1 MKKKILV
8 LSIMLTVGACCWA
21 QNIQLKL
28 NNVTVKKAMT
38 ELKQKS
44 GYSFVYETS
53 DLDTNK
59 KVNVDAENA
68 KDAIAQ
74 ILQGQNVT
82 YEIQGKNVVVQRKN
96 ANNTKANQGKKRTVK
111 GTVKDNNGEPVIG
124 ATIMESG
131 TKNGTVTDADGNFV
145 IEIASDSKLDI
156 TSIGYKSQTV
166 KPSATGTTSVSLSE
180 DSNLLDDVV
189 VVGYGTQR
197 KKLIT
202 GSTVHVTADDIAAV
216 NAVDAFGAL
225 QSQASG
231 MNIVMNSGQPGE
243 GYKVTIRGMGT
254 AGSNTPLYVV
264 DGVPG
269 ANIDDLSP
277 NDIES
282 IDVLKDAA
290 SSAIYGAR
298 ASNGVILVTTKKGK
312 AGGHV
317 QVSFDGYMGWQN
329 PNTNDVTPLNA
340 KQYMEINDKAYQIQG
355 VATYDWQK
363 LIPKQYAQ
371 IMNGTWNGTNWLEET
386 TIHNAPIH
394 NASLS
399 ISGGSEISRFALG
412 FTKFHQTGTIG
423 APADPKYDRY
433 TVRLN
438 SDYSLIRKKGHD
450 ILKIGENVTFSA
462 TDKRGVSV
470 GGIYGNSIRNLLAMS
485 PLLPAYNDEGG
496 YYEYKD
502 IQADAWDFSAEMAN
516 PLAQMKYDNGFGYTK
531 VYRLQTNFFLEFS
544 PIKDLTYR
552 ASAGWLYRHREGR
565 SYVPVYELS
574 SKKSNPNDDVS
585 QNQSYSVRWSLENT
599 LNWVKSFEKHNIDVL
614 LGQSVEKWGYGNGV
628 NVTNSNSLFPGSF
641 DHAYIANANVVD
653 PSLTSIGGSP
663 EAQGALS
670 SFFGRVNYNYD
681 ETYLLSLVLRADGS
695 SNFARGHRWGYFP
708 SVSAGWVIS
717 NEKFMESTKA
727 WMDFLKIRASWGQNG
742 NCNISNFQYLATIAL
757 DDPYYFNNKDNPALG
772 AYPNILPNEDVKWET
787 SEQLDFGFDARFL
800 NNRLGVAFDWYK
812 KTTKDWLVRAP
823 MLLSYGTNAPYV
835 NGGDIENKGYE
846 IQLNWNDK
854 IGKDFRYSVSANF
867 SHNKNEVTRLA
878 NSEGI
883 IHGGSNAIAQNT
895 AELYRIQV
903 GYPIGYFWGYEMEG
917 IIQNE
922 KQLQE
927 YLDRNCSGD
936 KANSLQGES
945 LQPGDVMFKDV
956 NGNGKIDKGDDDK
969 TMIGD
974 PNPDFTLGLNI
985 NISYKGFDFA
995 LNGYGSFGQQVAKSY
1010 RQFSD
1015 HPDDN
1020 YCTDV
1025 YTKYWTGEG
1034 STNRYP
1040 RFSDG
1045 KTANMSEISRVWIED
1060 ADFFKI
1066 SRISLGYDF
1075 KRLYSK
1081 LPVQKCRL
1089 YVALSNFFTFTGY
1102 SGMDPEVGFGNGASW
1117 ASGIDCGY
1125 YPSARSWQVGLNI
1138 NF

>member
-1 MKKKILV
+1 MYYYQKFLSAMCAGV
-8 LSIMLTVGACCWA
+8 LMLGASSIPVRVMATDAVA
-21 QNIQLKL
+21 Q
-28 NNVTVKKAMT
+28 
-38 ELKQKS
+38 
-44 GYSFVYETS
+44 
-53 DLDTNK
+53 
-59 KVNVDAENA
+59 
-68 KDAIAQ
+68 AQ
-74 ILQGQNVT
+74 T
-82 YEIQGKNVVVQRKN
+82 AVQ
-96 ANNTKANQGKKRTVK
+96 VK
-111 GTVKDNNGEPVIG
+111 GVVLDSNGEPVMG
-124 ATIMESG
+124 AAVIEVG
-131 TKNGTVTDADGNFV
+131 TQGNGTVTGADGSFTL
-145 IEIASDSKLDI
+145 SI
-156 TSIGYKSQTV
+156 TRGAKIRISYVGYKTV
-166 KPSATGTTSVSLSE
+166 TMTPVAGRTANITLEEESE
-180 DSNLLDDVV
+180 LLNDVV
-189 VVGYGTQR
+189 VVGYGTQQ
-197 KKLIT
+197 KKLVT
-202 GSTVHVTADDIAAV
+202 GATTHVTSETIEAV

-225 QSQASG
+225 QSLASG
-231 MNIVMNSGQPGE
+231 MNIVMSSGQPGE

-269 ANIDDLSP
+269 ANIEDLSP

-282 IDVLKDAA
+282 IDILKDAA

-312 AGGHV
+312 VGKV
-317 QVSFDGYMGWQN
+317 QVTFDGYLGWQN

-340 KQYMEINDKAYQIQG
+340 KQYMEINDKAYEIQG
-355 VATYDWQK
+355 VATYDWAT

-386 TIHNAPIH
+386 TIDNAPMH
-394 NASLS
+394 NAS
-399 ISGGSEISRFALG
+399 ITVSGGSELSRFALG
-412 FTKFHQTGTIG
+412 FTKYHQTGTLG
-423 APADPKYDRY
+423 APADPKFDRH
-433 TVRLN
+433 TVRMN
-438 SDYSLIRKKGHD
+438 SDYSLIRKQGRD

-470 GGIYGNSIRNLLAMS
+470 GGIYGNSIRTLLAMT
-485 PLLPAYNDEGG
+485 PLLPAYNDKGEL
-496 YYEYKD
+496 YEYAD
-502 IQADAWDFSAEMAN
+502 IQADGWDFSAEMAN
-516 PLAQMKYDNGFGYTK
+516 PLAQMKYNNGNGYNK
-531 VYRLQTNFFLEFS
+531 GWRLQTNFFLEFS

-552 ASAGWLYRHREGR
+552 ASAGWLYRHRESR
-565 SYVPVYELS
+565 SYTPVYELS
-574 SKKSNPNDDVS
+574 AKSSNPNDDIS
-585 QNQSYSVRWSLENT
+585 QSQSYSIRWSLENT
-599 LNWVKSFEKHNIDVL
+599 LNWKKSFGLHNIDAL

-628 NVTNSNSLFPGSF
+628 SVTNSNSLFPGSF

-653 PSLTSIGGSP
+653 PAYTSIGGSP
-663 EAQGALS
+663 ESQGSLA
-670 SFFGRVNYNYD
+670 SFFGRVNYNYN

-695 SNFARGHRWGYFP
+695 SNFARGKRWGYFP
-708 SVSAGWVIS
+708 SVSAGWVMT
-717 NEKFMESTKA
+717 NESFMESTKS
-727 WMDFLKIRASWGQNG
+727 WLDFLKIRASWGQNG
-742 NCNISNFQYLATIAL
+742 NCNISNFQYLATIAF
-757 DDPYYFNNKDNPALG
+757 DDPYYFDSKDNPGLG

-787 SEQLDFGFDARFL
+787 SEQLDLGFDARFL
-800 NNRLGVAFDWYK
+800 NSRLGFSFDWYK
-812 KTTKDWLVRAP
+812 KTTKDWLVVAP
-823 MLLSYGTNAPYV
+823 MLLSYGTGAPYI

-846 IQLNWNDK
+846 IQLSWNDK
-854 IGKDFRYSVSANF
+854 IGKDFRYGITANF

-895 AELYRIQV
+895 AELYRLQV

-922 KQLQE
+922 ADLQD
-927 YLDRNCSGD
+927 YINRNCNGD
-936 KANSLQGES
+936 KANSLQGAS
-945 LQPGDVMFKDV
+945 LQPGDVKFVDY
-956 NGNGKIDKGDDDK
+956 NGNGKIDTGDADK

-974 PNPDFTLGLNI
+974 PNPDYTLGLNI
-985 NISYKGFDFA
+985 TVAYKGFD
-995 LNGYGSFGQQVAKSY
+995 LGINGYGSFGQQVAKSY

-1034 STNRYP
+1034 STNEYP

-1066 SRISLGYDF
+1066 SRISFGYDF
-1075 KRLYSK
+1075 KKLYSK

-1089 YVALSNFFTFTGY
+1089 YISLNNFICFTGY
-1102 SGMDPEVGFGNGASW
+1102 SGMDPEVGFGNGTSW

-1125 YPSARSWQVGLNI
+1125 YPSSRSFQVGANI

>member
-1 MKKKILV
+1 MQNYLKF
-8 LSIMLTVGACCWA
+8 LSIICVSTMVFGGTVSATP
-21 QNIQLKL
+21 
-28 NNVTVKKAMT
+28 VTT
-38 ELKQKS
+38 EEQVFQ
-44 GYSFVYETS
+44 GRET
-53 DLDTNK
+53 T
-59 KVNVDAENA
+59 
-68 KDAIAQ
+68 Q
-74 ILQGQNVT
+74 
-82 YEIQGKNVVVQRKN
+82 
-96 ANNTKANQGKKRTVK
+96 VK
-111 GTVKDNNGEPVIG
+111 GVVLDSDSQPVIG
-124 ATIMESG
+124 ATVVEVGTES
-131 TKNGTVTDADGNFV
+131 NGTLTGADGSFT
-145 IEIASDSKLDI
+145 ISITRGASLRISYV
-156 TSIGYKSQTV
+156 GYKTVTV
-166 KPSATGTTSVSLSE
+166 KPTAGRTVQVTLEE
-180 DSNLLDDVV
+180 DSEILNDVV
-189 VVGYGTQR
+189 VVGYGTQQ
-197 KKLIT
+197 KKLVT
-202 GSTVHVTADDIAAV
+202 GSTVHVTAENIEAV

-225 QSQASG
+225 QSLASG

-243 GYKVTIRGMGT
+243 GYKVVIRGMGT

-282 IDVLKDAA
+282 IDILKDAA

-312 AGGHV
+312 AGAGHV
-317 QVSFDGYMGWQN
+317 NVSFDGYLGWQN
-329 PNTNDVTPLNA
+329 VNTNDVTPLNA
-340 KQYMEINDKAYQIQG
+340 KQYMEIVNKAREIQG
-355 VATYDWQK
+355 VEPYVWENY
-363 LIPKQYAQ
+363 IPKQYPQ

-386 TIHNAPIH
+386 TIDNAPMH
-394 NASLS
+394 NASIN
-399 ISGGSEISRFALG
+399 ISGGSDLSRFALG
-412 FTKFHQTGTIG
+412 FTKYHQTGTLG
-423 APADPKYDRY
+423 APADPKFDRY

-438 SDYSLIRKKGHD
+438 SDYSLIRKHGRD
-450 ILKIGENVTFSA
+450 VLKVGENITFSV

-470 GGIYGNSIRNLLAMS
+470 GGIYGNSIRTLLAMT
-485 PLLPAYNDEGG
+485 PLLPAYNDQGG
-496 YYEYKD
+496 YYEYSD
-502 IQADAWDFSAEMAN
+502 ILADKWNFLDEAAN
-516 PLAQMKYDNGFGYTK
+516 PLASMKYNNGMGYNK
-531 VYRLQTNFFLEFS
+531 GHRLQTNFFLEFA
-544 PIKDLTYR
+544 PIKGLTWR
-552 ASAGWLYRHREGR
+552 TSAGWLYRHRESR
-565 SYVPVYELS
+565 SYVPVFELS
-574 SKKSNPNDDVS
+574 AKNSNPNDDVR
-585 QNQSYSVRWSLENT
+585 QNQSYSIRWSLENT
-599 LNWVKSFEKHNIDVL
+599 INWKKSFGLHNIDAL

-641 DHAYIANANVVD
+641 DHAFINNANVVD
-653 PSLTSIGGSP
+653 PSFTSIGGSP
-663 EAQGALS
+663 EAQGALA

-695 SNFARGHRWGYFP
+695 SNFKRGKRWGYFP
-708 SVSAGWVIS
+708 SISAGWVIS
-717 NEKFMESTKA
+717 NESFMESTKS
-727 WMDFLKIRASWGQNG
+727 WLDFLKLRASWGQNG
-742 NCNISNFQYLATIAL
+742 NCNISNFQYLATIDL
-757 DDPYYFNNKDNPALG
+757 NDPYYFDSKDNPALG
-772 AYPNILPNEDVKWET
+772 AFPNILPNEDVKWET

-800 NNRLGVAFDWYK
+800 NNRLGVVFDWYK
-812 KTTKDWLVRAP
+812 KTTKDWLVVAP
-823 MLLSYGTNAPYV
+823 MLLSYGTGAPYI
-835 NGGDIENKGYE
+835 NGGDIQNKGYE
-846 IQLNWNDK
+846 VQLSWNDR
-854 IGKDFRYSVSANF
+854 IGKDFRYNISANF

-895 AELYRIQV
+895 AELYRLQV

-922 KQLQE
+922 QQLQD
-927 YLDRNCSGD
+927 YLARNCKGD
-936 KANSLQGES
+936 KANSLQGAS
-945 LQPGDVMFKDV
+945 LQPGDVMFKDFD
-956 NGNGKIDKGDDDK
+956 GDGKVETGDDDK

-974 PNPDFTLGLNI
+974 PNPDYTVGLNI
-985 NISYKGFDFA
+985 NIAYKGFD
-995 LNGYGSFGQQVAKSY
+995 LGINGYGSFGQQVAKSY

-1066 SRISLGYDF
+1066 SRISFGYDF

-1089 YVALSNFFTFTGY
+1089 YVSLSNFFTFTGY
-1102 SGMDPEVGFGNGASW
+1102 SGMDPEVGFGNGTSW

-1125 YPSARSWQVGLNI
+1125 YPSSRAFQVGLNV